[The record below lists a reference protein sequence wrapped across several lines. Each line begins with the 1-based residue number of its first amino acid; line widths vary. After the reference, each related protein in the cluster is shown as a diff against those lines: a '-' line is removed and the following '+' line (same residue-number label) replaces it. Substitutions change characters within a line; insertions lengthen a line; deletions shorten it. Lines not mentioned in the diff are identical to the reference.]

1 MKNDFVVVCG
11 VACLCMVWGAFAD
24 AETLT
29 VAQGETVDR
38 GSAYKNWYNSAL
50 TVSGTLNVFTGGNY
64 YLCAVNDAGTYD
76 STKAV
81 PLRSCMLF
89 VKI

>member
-1 MKNDFVVVCG
+1 MKTSRVLIGCAALASSLAVLG
-11 VACLCMVWGAFAD
+11 D
-24 AETLT
+24 AETLI

-81 PLRSCMLF
+81 PLRQYVLF

>member
-1 MKNDFVVVCG
+1 MKTSRVLIGCAALASSLAVFG
-11 VACLCMVWGAFAD
+11 D

-81 PLRSCMLF
+81 PLRLYVLF

>member
-1 MKNDFVVVCG
+1 MKISRVLISGAALVC
-11 VACLCMVWGAFAD
+11 ALAVWGD
-24 AETLT
+24 TETLT

-38 GSAYKNWYNSAL
+38 GPAYKNWYNSAL

-64 YLCAVNDAGTYD
+64 YLCAVDDAGTYD

-81 PLRSCMLF
+81 PLRLYVLF